1 MSGIK
6 RRQTAALAGKA
17 LSLLAFCGVA
27 AMLVALFWVRES
39 DIAFAGDELLR
50 ENSPSPDSTVAFIP
64 KITRREFEFKE
75 PVPGKK
81 GKYRWK
87 VRGRKSVF
95 VNSTTDKIFD
105 FGAEMVD
112 GGDVMKLSSSV
123 ALFDKDEKER
133 VLFCEGG
140 VSTQLD
146 IARLLPSESAD
157 APSPS
162 GADSREDTT
171 PDEPKKK
178 KKRSPLV
185 ITSQRFSLKLKKEEP
200 ASKPDKKSERSPM
213 AVYTG
218 NVVAR
223 DDSGIMYADKMEV
236 WNYSEE
242 DKKKNPKLKGIKT
255 VVCSGNVA
263 INQVEGKKQARC
275 EKAAYDA
282 KSNII
287 HLYGNPKT
295 GKKVVYR
302 DEEAMKQIKALELIF
317 DRNKDEVIFDKEVE
331 TIDFSPDR
339 KSFLGFTEPE
349 RTPPKGGE
357 KPELESKKEPPAA
370 QEQLTI

>member
-1 MSGIK
+1 MSDIK
-6 RRQTAALAGKA
+6 RRQMAALARKA
-17 LSLLAFCGVA
+17 LSLVGFCGAVA
-27 AMLVALFWVRES
+27 VLVTVFWVRES
-39 DIAFAGDELLR
+39 DIASAGDELLR
-50 ENSPSPDSTVAFIP
+50 ENSPSPDSTVALAP
-64 KITRREFEFKE
+64 KVTRREFEFKE

-87 VRGRKSVF
+87 VSGRKSVF
-95 VNSTTDKIFD
+95 VNSTTDKILD
-105 FGAEMVD
+105 FEGEMVD
-112 GGDVMKLSSSV
+112 GGDVMRLSSPV
-123 ALFDKDEKER
+123 ALFDKDKEER

-146 IARLLPSESAD
+146 IARLLPSESAA

-162 GADSREDTT
+162 GAGSREDTT
-171 PDEPKKK
+171 PDKPKKK

-185 ITSQRFSLKLKKEEP
+185 ITSQRFKVNLKKEEP
-200 ASKPDKKSERSPM
+200 ASKPDKKSERAPI
-213 AVYTG
+213 AIYTG

-255 VVCSGNVA
+255 VVCSGNV
-263 INQVEGKKQARC
+263 IMNQVEGKKQARC

-282 KSNII
+282 KSDII
-287 HLYGNPKT
+287 HLYGDPRT

-317 DRNKDEVIFDKEVE
+317 DRNKNELVFDKEVE
-331 TIDFSPDR
+331 TIDFNPDR

-349 RTPPKGGE
+349 RTSPKGGE
-357 KPELESKKEPPAA
+357 KPKPESEKKPPTA
-370 QEQLTI
+370 QKQPAI